1 MIGKEHTLEGQQLS
15 VEKYYPQ
22 LSSENAPT
30 SEAMASSYS
39 KKQEKRDVSPEYY
52 PQNSSNLQ
60 SMSVISLTDITP
72 SFNETRQSTRPVIQD
87 QEIPDIT
94 VDREMASIDV
104 DADIMQFIMDGAYA
118 VDLQRIVE
126 EQLKAEIE
134 WEPGNETVTIVKK
147 VKSGYIKKWKE
158 RCRDAV
164 STFLDQFENIS
175 IQLSSV
181 AGASVINDALPRLE
195 ERLPKKKA
203 LCKGDEV
210 KENVIIV
217 CHESDRDNVKT
228 IVENFLEIVEKEEVR
243 KTYKED
249 EIEVISKKRM
259 EFLRHIRFIEEMK
272 LKSAELEVDVDYE
285 KQKMRLVGLPDQIK
299 SFKMEYFRLM
309 EEITEQ
315 SFQLPPSAFSIFT
328 NRTDYFQQRLA
339 LNNITAMFFPE
350 EGNVIRIVAK
360 SFPDC
365 QEAKTCLLDSIKQKK
380 VPLKN
385 ENAFIFKSE
394 KSMGFVKELEK
405 RQLVNISIDKSG
417 SFVVL
422 YGVIENVVSAE
433 REVEDFVE
441 MERIRSN
448 NFKIPEGH
456 ASFLQRF
463 RAKDLKDI
471 EEVMKIYHV
480 SMHIHQDS
488 VEMKGTHEGLLK
500 SEKPFCELRDTI
512 VAQKKTFSKPGL
524 GELIRGENGQRNLK
538 MIAEERESVIELYK
552 DGNHGV
558 PNNEIQDSI
567 SSSDE
572 KAPVEVVAPSQVVS
586 PYRFRHPDYDIC
598 QFTTKEGLNVSWNYG
613 NLELVTV
620 RLTLKLE
627 GGGRGW
633 WWWGGGWGGVCYMR
647 PASQSA

>member
-15 VEKYYPQ
+15 IEKYYPQ

-228 IVENFLEIVEKEEVR
+228 IVENFLEIAERSVR
-243 KTYKED
+243 HTKKTRSKLLVKSAWNFFD
-249 EIEVISKKRM
+249 IFDSSKK
-259 EFLRHIRFIEEMK
+259 
-272 LKSAELEVDVDYE
+272 
-285 KQKMRLVGLPDQIK
+285 
-299 SFKMEYFRLM
+299 
-309 EEITEQ
+309 
-315 SFQLPPSAFSIFT
+315 
-328 NRTDYFQQRLA
+328 
-339 LNNITAMFFPE
+339 
-350 EGNVIRIVAK
+350 
-360 SFPDC
+360 
-365 QEAKTCLLDSIKQKK
+365 
-380 VPLKN
+380 
-385 ENAFIFKSE
+385 
-394 KSMGFVKELEK
+394 
-405 RQLVNISIDKSG
+405 
-417 SFVVL
+417 
-422 YGVIENVVSAE
+422 
-433 REVEDFVE
+433 
-441 MERIRSN
+441 
-448 NFKIPEGH
+448 
-456 ASFLQRF
+456 
-463 RAKDLKDI
+463 
-471 EEVMKIYHV
+471 
-480 SMHIHQDS
+480 
-488 VEMKGTHEGLLK
+488 
-500 SEKPFCELRDTI
+500 
-512 VAQKKTFSKPGL
+512 
-524 GELIRGENGQRNLK
+524 
-538 MIAEERESVIELYK
+538 
-552 DGNHGV
+552 
-558 PNNEIQDSI
+558 
-567 SSSDE
+567 
-572 KAPVEVVAPSQVVS
+572 
-586 PYRFRHPDYDIC
+586 
-598 QFTTKEGLNVSWNYG
+598 
-613 NLELVTV
+613 
-620 RLTLKLE
+620 
-627 GGGRGW
+627 
-633 WWWGGGWGGVCYMR
+633 
-647 PASQSA
+647 